1 MKIQARGL
9 PVRAAIAGMVVGAMV
24 IMTIVVLSIGW
35 FGSRQILLDTATRTA
50 RDAGQITIERSRR
63 MIDPGAATLRT
74 LTFDPIVTSTRL
86 EDRLSRVGVFA
97 AELSANELVSAI
109 YVGFENGD
117 FLLVRPLDQRDIR
130 QRFQA
135 PTQANFL
142 VQTVTTN
149 AQGVRVGAYHFFDA
163 SNRLLL
169 QREIPDYQF
178 DPRQRAWYVAAKDT
192 VSTVVSKPYVF
203 FSTRQVGISLSKLA
217 TNGKTIVALDMTLDD
232 LANSLGDLR
241 ITPGSELA
249 LVGEQNEV
257 VAYRDMRAVLLQR
270 ENSDEIGFRTLSDL
284 GVQALTRLQAQ
295 PQDERAVSYQAD
307 GKDWLGISMPFD
319 AIEGVRLRLLV
330 TAPADELLGDLQR
343 SRDQLILIATGLI
356 LLFLPLGWWAGSS
369 IGKAMEQVAARARRM
384 SAFDFSRPP
393 SQASSIR
400 EVSTLHEVVDNVSVT
415 VEAFLDISHVLG
427 AEARID
433 SMLGQVL
440 EKIVAA
446 TRSDGGGVYL
456 WQRQDGSMLR
466 AAQAGPQ
473 GGLQETFAY
482 AANDADRL
490 RSRAL
495 DATHQRTEFE
505 LRGRSGQ
512 LEGLLVLVHS
522 ADQMHAAPE
531 FQAFVTRLTGM
542 LAVAIETRQLI
553 EAQKNLF
560 DAVIRVL
567 ADAIDAKSP
576 YTGGHCERVPELA
589 LMLVDQMS
597 ADQTGPYAAFQLSE
611 NQRYAFYLGAWLHDC
626 GKVTSSEHI
635 VDKATKLEGI
645 YNRIH
650 EIRMRFEVLW
660 RDAEISSLRAQLAG
674 ADATTAQA
682 ELSQTQQQLQADF
695 RFVAES
701 NVGGEFMSDEAIAR
715 LRQVAQTH
723 WQRHFD
729 DTLGLGVEELR
740 RLLRDRP
747 TPVELPATE
756 QLLADRADHIVPW
769 GDQRPAVEIDDPRN
783 IYGFDMRL
791 PAQRQNMGELHN
803 LSIRRGTL
811 TDEDRFAI
819 NDHIVQTY
827 IMLKKLPWPA
837 HLEQVPHIA
846 ATHHE
851 KMDGQGYPRRLPG
864 EALQTT
870 DRIMALADI
879 FEALTAA
886 DRPYKPPKT
895 LSESLR
901 IMAFMS
907 KDRHIDVELYL
918 YFLRNGIW
926 RVYAQ
931 RYLSPAQIDEVDVDA
946 LARIAQA
953 PAR

>member
-1 MKIQARGL
+1 MKIQAKGL
-9 PVRAAIAGMVVGAMV
+9 PVRAAIAGLVVVAMV

-50 RDAGQITIERSRR
+50 RDAGQITTERSRR
-63 MIDPGAATLRT
+63 MVDPAAATLRT
-74 LTFDPIVTSTRL
+74 LAFDPIVSATRL
-86 EDRLSRVGVFA
+86 DDRLSRVAVFA

-109 YVGFENGD
+109 YVGYENGD
-117 FLLVRPLDQRDIR
+117 FLLVRPLDRRDIR
-130 QRFQA
+130 ERFQA
-135 PTQANFL
+135 PAQANFL
-142 VQTVTTN
+142 VQTVTTD
-149 AQGVRVGAYHFFDA
+149 AQGTRRGAYHFFN
-163 SNRLLL
+163 SESRLL
-169 QREIPDYQF
+169 QHREVPDYQF
-178 DPRQRAWYVAAKDT
+178 DPRQRTWYMAAKNT
-192 VSTVVSKPYVF
+192 VATMVSKPYVF
-203 FSTRQVGISLSKLA
+203 FSTRQVGISISKLA

-232 LANSLGDLR
+232 LATSLGDLR
-241 ITPGSELA
+241 ITPSSELA
-249 LVGEQNEV
+249 LIGDNNEV
-257 VAYRDMRAVLLQR
+257 VAYRDMQAVLLQR
-270 ENSDEIGFRTLSDL
+270 ENSDEIGFRALADL
-284 GVQALTRLQAQ
+284 GVPALTRLQALA
-295 PQDERAVSYQAD
+295 QDERAVSYQAD

-330 TAPADELLGDLQR
+330 AAPADELLGDLQR
-343 SRDQLILIATGLI
+343 SRDRLILIAVGLI

-369 IGKAMEQVAARARRM
+369 IGKALEQVASRARRM
-384 SAFDFSRPP
+384 SAFDFSHPP
-393 SQASSIR
+393 SKPTRIR
-400 EVSTLHEVVDNVSVT
+400 EVRTLHEVVDNVSVT

-427 AEARID
+427 AEAQID
-433 SMLGQVL
+433 NMLGQVL

-456 WQRQDGSMLR
+456 WQRQDSSMLR
-466 AAQAGPQ
+466 AAQTGPQ
-473 GGLQETFAY
+473 EQLPEVFPFA
-482 AANDADRL
+482 ADDADRL
-490 RSRAL
+490 RSRAV
-495 DATHQRTEFE
+495 DATHQRAEFE

-522 ADQMHAAPE
+522 ADQVHAAPE

-589 LMLVDQMS
+589 LMLVDQMT
-597 ADQTGPYAAFQLSE
+597 ADQAGPYAAFQLSE
-611 NQRYAFYLGAWLHDC
+611 NERYAFYLGAWLHDC
-626 GKVTSSEHI
+626 GKVTSAEHI

-650 EIRMRFEVLW
+650 EVRMRFEVLW
-660 RDAEISSLRAQLAG
+660 RDAEIASLRAQLAG
-674 ADATTAQA
+674 TDPEAARA
-682 ELSQTQQQLQADF
+682 ELTEKQRQLQADF
-695 RFVAES
+695 RFVADS

-715 LRQVAQTH
+715 LRQVAQAT

-729 DTLGLGVEELR
+729 DTLGLGVEEQR
-740 RLLRDRP
+740 RLARDRQG
-747 TPVELPATE
+747 PVALPAVE
-756 QLLADRADHIVPW
+756 QLLADRADHVVPW
-769 GDQRPAVEIDDPRN
+769 GDERPPVEAGDPRN
-783 IYGFDMRL
+783 THGFDMRL

-837 HLEQVPHIA
+837 HLERVPDIA

-851 KMDGQGYPRRLPG
+851 KMDGQGYPRRIPG

-918 YFLRNGIW
+918 YFLRNRIW
-926 RVYAQ
+926 QVYAE
-931 RYLSPAQIDEVDVDA
+931 RFLSPAQIDEVDIDA

>member
-1 MKIQARGL
+1 MRVQAKGL

-24 IMTIVVLSIGW
+24 IMTIVVLTIGW
-35 FGSRQILLDTATRTA
+35 LGSRQVLLDTATRTA
-50 RDAGQITIERSRR
+50 RDAGQITTERSRR
-63 MIDPGAATLRT
+63 MVDPGAATLRT
-74 LTFDPIVTSTRL
+74 LAFDPIVSATSV

-97 AELSANELVSAI
+97 AELSANNLVSAI
-109 YVGFENGD
+109 YVGYENGD
-117 FLLVRPLDQRDIR
+117 FLLVRPLDQREIR

-135 PTQANFL
+135 PPQANFL

-149 AQGVRVGAYHFFDA
+149 AAGESKGAYHFFNA
-163 SNRLLL
+163 ESHLL
-169 QREIPDYQF
+169 QHREMPDYRF

-192 VSTVVSKPYVF
+192 VATVVSKPYVF

-232 LANSLGDLR
+232 LAESLGDLR
-241 ITPGSELA
+241 LTPGSELA
-249 LVGEQNEV
+249 LVGDNNEV
-257 VAYRDMRAVLLQR
+257 VAYRDMQAVLVQR
-270 ENSDEIGFRTLSDL
+270 ENSDEIGFRSLTDL
-284 GVQALTRLQAQ
+284 GVDALTQLQAQ
-295 PQDERAVSYQAD
+295 AKDERAVSYQAN
-307 GKDWLGISMPFD
+307 GKDWLGIAMPFD

-330 TAPADELLGDLQR
+330 AAPADELLGDLQR
-343 SRDQLILIATGLI
+343 NRDRLILIAAGFI

-369 IGKAMEQVAARARRM
+369 IGKALEDATARARRM
-384 SAFDFSRPP
+384 SAFDFSHPP
-393 SQASSIR
+393 TAPTNLR
-400 EVSTLHEVVDNVSVT
+400 EVRTLHEVVDNVSVA
-415 VEAFLDISHVLG
+415 VEAFLDISRVLG

-446 TRSDGGGVYL
+446 TRSEGGGVYL
-456 WQRQDGSMLR
+456 WQRDSGTMLR
-466 AAQAGPQ
+466 AALAGEQ
-473 GGLQETFAY
+473 DTLQETFAY
-482 AANDADRL
+482 AANDAERL
-490 RSRAL
+490 RSRAVN
-495 DATHQRTEFE
+495 ATHQRAEFE

-522 ADQMHAAPE
+522 ADQMHTAPE

-589 LMLVDQMS
+589 LMLVDQMT
-597 ADQTGPYAAFQLSE
+597 ADATGPYAAFQLSE
-611 NQRYAFYLGAWLHDC
+611 NERYAFYLGAWLHDC
-626 GKVTSSEHI
+626 GKVTSPEHI

-650 EIRMRFEVLW
+650 EVRMRFEVLW
-660 RDAEISSLRAQLAG
+660 RDAEITALRAQLAG
-674 ADATTAQA
+674 EDRDT
-682 ELSQTQQQLQADF
+682 TQQQLAEKQAQLQADF
-695 RFVAES
+695 RFVADS

-715 LRQVAQTH
+715 LRQVAQTT
-723 WQRHFD
+723 WQRQFD
-729 DTLGLGVEELR
+729 DTLGLGVEEKK
-740 RLLRDRP
+740 RLTRDR
-747 TPVELPATE
+747 TAPVPLPATE
-756 QLLADRADHIVPW
+756 HLLADRADHVVPW
-769 GDQRPAVEIDDPRN
+769 GDERPPVEAGDPRN
-783 IYGFDMRL
+783 QHGFNMRL

-803 LSIRRGTL
+803 LAIRRGTL

-837 HLEQVPHIA
+837 HLERVPDIA
-846 ATHHE
+846 ANHHE

-901 IMAFMS
+901 IMAFMC

-918 YFLRNGIW
+918 YFLRNGVW
-926 RVYAQ
+926 RMYAE
-931 RYLSPAQIDEVDVDA
+931 RFLSPSQIDEVDVEA
-946 LARIAQA
+946 LAQLAQGT
-953 PAR
+953 PK